1 MYILVLT
8 TTVGL
13 VFLIY
18 PLLPPV
24 YGRLILLV
32 VAAVWGVGIVALPC
46 GLYGTSRWEKDCSRH
61 VGWLISTLFALF
73 MIYCFYLVDVRIN
86 GTSTPAPSSSPLEG
100 DQTSTDSSDEFWWR
114 VAFAVLGSYVLA
126 GYLWAWFRVRIFCL
140 ITICSAFFLFLL
152 EFHHVNFPLCGFWM
166 QGCWTGGDRDRSP

>member
-24 YGRLILLV
+24 YGRLILLT
-32 VAAVWGVGIVALPC
+32 VAAVWGVGIVGLLC
-46 GLYGTSRWEKDCSRH
+46 GLVGSSRCEKDCSRQ

-73 MIYCFYLVDVRIN
+73 MIYYFYLVSVRTN
-86 GTSTPAPSSSPLEG
+86 GTSASAPAPSSSRLEG
-100 DQTSTDSSDEFWWR
+100 DQTSTDSSDEFWWS
-114 VAFAVLGSYVLA
+114 VAFGVVGSYVLA
-126 GYLWAWFRVRIFCL
+126 GYLWAWFRVKYFAEL
-140 ITICSAFFLFLL
+140 LFI
-152 EFHHVNFPLCGFWM
+152 
-166 QGCWTGGDRDRSP
+166 